1 MARKIIVTQYASV
14 DGVIEDPVGME
25 GSGLGAWVEPY
36 HRGPAG
42 DAFKIAELNAAD
54 AMIYGRRTY
63 EGFAA
68 VWPEVNDPDGYA
80 SRMNSLP
87 KYVASRTL
95 KSATWSNS
103 QLIEGDLV
111 AAATAIKSQP
121 GGDILI
127 FGSGS
132 VVHELLPAGLIDEI
146 RIMTYPVLLG
156 RGIRWFPE
164 GSGVHL
170 QLLETRTFDD
180 GIILTRYATKM
191 EG

>member
-164 GSGVHL
+164 GSGVGL

>member
-111 AAATAIKSQP
+111 AAATAIKSRP

-164 GSGVHL
+164 GSGVRL

>member
-164 GSGVHL
+164 GSGVRL

>member
-80 SRMNSLP
+80 NRMNSLP

-156 RGIRWFPE
+156 WGIRWFPE
-164 GSGVHL
+164 GSGVGL

>member
-1 MARKIIVTQYASV
+1 
-14 DGVIEDPVGME
+14 ME

-164 GSGVHL
+164 GSGVSL
-170 QLLETRTFDD
+170 QLLETRTFND

>member
-1 MARKIIVTQYASV
+1 MRK
-14 DGVIEDPVGME
+14 DFF
-25 GSGLGAWVEPY
+25 
-36 HRGPAG
+36 AG
-42 DAFKIAELNAAD
+42 

-80 SRMNSLP
+80 TRMNSLP

-95 KSATWSNS
+95 KAVEWSNS
-103 QLIEGDLV
+103 QLIEGDLI
-111 AAATAIKSQP
+111 AAARAIKAQP

-127 FGSGS
+127 FGSAS
-132 VVHELLPAGLIDEI
+132 VVHELLPAGLIDEV

-164 GSGVHL
+164 GSRVAL
-170 QLLETRTFDD
+170 KLLEIRSFED
-180 GIILTRYATKM
+180 GITLTRYATD
-191 EG
+191 GTP